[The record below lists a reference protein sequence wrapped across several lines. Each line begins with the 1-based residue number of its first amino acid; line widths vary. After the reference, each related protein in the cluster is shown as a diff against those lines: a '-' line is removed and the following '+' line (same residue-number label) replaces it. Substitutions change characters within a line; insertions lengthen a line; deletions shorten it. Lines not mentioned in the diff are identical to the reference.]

1 MFISMFYYV
10 TICFSLLFV
19 SIDRLR
25 NYIPWHYLEL
35 TVLNFDPS
43 LKGTLLIQAKDITF
57 LTNKTFP
64 LELYHT

>member
-35 TVLNFDPS
+35 TVLNFDPKFEGYIVDPS
-43 LKGTLLIQAKDITF
+43 
-57 LTNKTFP
+57 
-64 LELYHT
+64 